1 MRFAKRCECEQPLT
15 ISSEDY
21 CTTCTGLTGPGRE
34 LPPPPEDEVSA
45 EEMAVQMRAAGA
57 SFAQIKEQ
65 TGCDDYTVI
74 RLTDPARYEGIR
86 EGKNAR
92 NRAKTR
98 ADAAKA
104 LADPRC
110 QRVLE
115 LYPRSQGVRTAPPA
129 TEHVGEIAGILRE
142 LREEGWPWRKVQSGT
157 AIARKEAA
165 AWFGVEA

>member
-1 MRFAKRCECEQPLT
+1 MRFAKPCECEQPLT
-15 ISSEDY
+15 ISDEDY
-21 CTTCTGLTGPGRE
+21 CTICTGRTGPGRE
-34 LPPPPEDEVSA
+34 LPPPPEDEASA

-92 NRAKTR
+92 ARAKTR

-110 QRVLE
+110 QRVRE
-115 LYPRSQGVRTAPPA
+115 LYPRSQGVKGVPPTPA
-129 TEHVGEIAGILRE
+129 DCVEIAQILRC
-142 LREEGWPWRKVQSGT
+142 LRNEGWSWRKVQAGT
-157 AIARKEAA
+157 AIPKTEAFER
-165 AWFGVEA
+165 FGVTA